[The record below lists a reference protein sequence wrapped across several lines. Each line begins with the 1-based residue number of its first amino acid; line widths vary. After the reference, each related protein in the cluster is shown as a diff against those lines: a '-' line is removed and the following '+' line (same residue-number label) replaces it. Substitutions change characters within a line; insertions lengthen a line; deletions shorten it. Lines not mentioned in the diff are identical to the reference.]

1 MWKRRGEKMTEL
13 ISKSAIEKITLEYAK
28 SVTSENSQQEM
39 IKMVSNIIYKC
50 INSIDKKA
58 ISEIVSPSTTMGL
71 NCNFPL

>member
-1 MWKRRGEKMTEL
+1 MIEL

-28 SVTSENSQQEM
+28 SVTSENSQQQM
-39 IKMVSNIIYKC
+39 LSIVSNIIYKS

>member
-28 SVTSENSQQEM
+28 SVTSENSQQQM
-39 IKMVSNIIYKC
+39 LSIVSNIIYKS

-58 ISEIVSPSTTMGL
+58 ISEIVSPSTIMGL